1 MPVRQR
7 RQALEA
13 RVPGHLLLQTASVVG
28 PYSLAN
34 SSSGTGSSQ
43 MSARLAATLEPQLII
58 DVLLVLVR
66 HPGALP
72 AEVARRLRHH
82 SPPVSRV
89 QVQAV
94 FDRFEL
100 LEGGKKGGSGAR

>member
-1 MPVRQR
+1 MVDGFTSKELSGLLHVSVRPFLLAAVRQR
-7 RQALEA
+7 LADREAAL
-13 RVPGHLLLQTASVVG
+13 
-28 PYSLAN
+28 
-34 SSSGTGSSQ
+34 
-43 MSARLAATLEPQLII
+43 LAATLEPQLVI

-72 AEVARRLRHH
+72 GEVARRLQNH
-82 SPPVSRV
+82 SPPIRLP

-100 LEGGKKGGSGAR
+100 FEGGKDGDSGER